1 PESVV
6 VPKANVGVEI
16 IKVSD
21 GDGDDDK
28 EVVGDT
34 MDTVVAGTDDE
45 IDSVAVGMSGFILE
59 ACLGAMEGGSL
70 EQKSIQ
76 QASVEGNMKINC
88 QMSNKVEMREVS
100 SLFKHAKAKGSRT
113 ERRPEMVT
121 CEGSKPEAIP

>member
-1 PESVV
+1 MGLSGSGLEAGKEVSSKRRFTEMSQHSHWIDLHDVRQLTSKLKAKLMVPESVV

-28 EVVGDT
+28 EVVRDT

-59 ACLGAMEGGSL
+59 A
-70 EQKSIQ
+70 
-76 QASVEGNMKINC
+76 
-88 QMSNKVEMREVS
+88 
-100 SLFKHAKAKGSRT
+100 
-113 ERRPEMVT
+113 
-121 CEGSKPEAIP
+121 